1 MNAKTRKIRLSNGM
15 PHQARKRFGQN
26 FLHDEQVIA
35 RIVDAIDPKPDQHLL
50 EIGPGQGAITDLLA
64 QAGGPLDCVELDRDL
79 ADFLEKGLPGMTTS
93 PSISRTFSSLTWL
106 L

>member
-35 RIVDAIDPKPDQHLL
+35 RIVAAIDPKPDQHLL

-64 QAGGPLDCVELDRDL
+64 RAGGPLDCVELDRDL
-79 ADFLEKGLPGMTTS
+79 ADFLEKKVCPA
-93 PSISRTFSSLTWL
+93 
-106 L
+106 